1 MTRRRATS
9 DSLPT
14 TRVLKPSSRRR
25 GARSASTKYKGEIFE
40 ALHRSAS
47 ALHRVGAM
55 SAQTMRTFDVAC
67 IEQPGVWTKSRVR
80 ALRERHNMS
89 QPVFAAHLNST
100 PSTVAQWESGAKRPS
115 KIAAKLLQVLAKHGP
130 EVLK

>member
-1 MTRRRATS
+1 MARRRATS
-9 DSLPT
+9 GSRAAT
-14 TRVLKPSSRRR
+14 KGTNATSRRR
-25 GARSASTKYKGEIFE
+25 TAQSTGTKYKGEVFE

-55 SAQTMRTFDVAC
+55 SAQTMRTFDVTC
-67 IEQPGVWTKSRVR
+67 IEPPGVWTKTRVR

-89 QPVFAAHLNST
+89 QPVFAAYLNST

-130 EVLK
+130 EVLR

>member
-1 MTRRRATS
+1 VAG
-9 DSLPT
+9 
-14 TRVLKPSSRRR
+14 K
-25 GARSASTKYKGEIFE
+25 KYKSEVFE

-67 IEQPGVWTKSRVR
+67 IEPPGVWTKTRVR
-80 ALRERHNMS
+80 ALREQYNMS
-89 QPVFAAHLNST
+89 QPVFAAYLNST

-115 KIAAKLLQVLAKHGP
+115 RIASKLLQVLDKHGP

>member
-1 MTRRRATS
+1 
-9 DSLPT
+9 
-14 TRVLKPSSRRR
+14 
-25 GARSASTKYKGEIFE
+25 
-40 ALHRSAS
+40 
-47 ALHRVGAM
+47 M
-55 SAQTMRTFDVAC
+55 SAQTMRTFGVAC
-67 IEQPGVWTKSRVR
+67 IQQPGVWTKGQVR

-89 QPVFAAHLNST
+89 QPVFAAYLNST